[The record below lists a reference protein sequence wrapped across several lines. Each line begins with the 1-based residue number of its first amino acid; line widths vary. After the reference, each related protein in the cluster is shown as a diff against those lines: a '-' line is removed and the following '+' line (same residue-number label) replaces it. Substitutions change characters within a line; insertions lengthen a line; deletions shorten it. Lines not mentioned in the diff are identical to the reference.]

1 MLKHSTRRWFAGIGV
16 AGALIA
22 ASATPASAEESG
34 DEVFLFAN
42 SVLLAP
48 GGDPKSVTL
57 HAFTEALP
65 EDLTVTV
72 DKSTVKDFADVTLTD
87 TLAGCTDTAS
97 TITCKF
103 KGADVIDY
111 LLDLTV
117 EAKDSAAAGDK
128 GDLTFTLATE
138 GEKSVSTTAT
148 VEIGE
153 GIDLK
158 AQESFAFSGAPG
170 TSAKAPLGV
179 TNVGKTVARDAVLF
193 FAMTPGLV
201 PAQRHSNCSYLFAF
215 GTQFAQCGIGEIA
228 PGAVLQLG
236 ASSALKIADD
246 AWAPGEQYGAAVWF
260 GSGDW
265 AEFLAEFPVPAEDWE
280 KGSGSALELV
290 PAVTATA
297 RGLKQIDTDPS
308 NNATEIHVTVKGKQ
322 GADAAATGA
331 MVDGSVGKTVTAKVG
346 FVNNG
351 PAMINAYMPG
361 ELTTAAEVTIPAGAT
376 VVGAPEQ
383 CAPVKGEDIGEF
395 GEPGGRVY
403 FCEWFDLLRKGDA
416 AVLEFGLR
424 IDKLS
429 GAAGAVKLLHF
440 DLGDDDR
447 TTVDLNPKNDVAPF
461 ALKGASGNG
470 GGSGDGDDPTLPI
483 TGDSTTLVTVV
494 GGLLLIAGAAGY
506 VVARRRRTRF
516 VA

>member
-1 MLKHSTRRWFAGIGV
+1 MLKHSTRRWLAGIGV
-16 AGALIA
+16 AGALVA

-34 DEVFLFAN
+34 GEVFLFAN

-48 GGDPKSVTL
+48 GGAPKSVTL
-57 HAFTEALP
+57 HAFTEAFP

-72 DKSTVKDFADVTLTD
+72 DKSKVTGFADVSLTD
-87 TLAGCTDTAS
+87 TLPGCTDTAS

-103 KGADVIDY
+103 KGEDVIDY

-138 GEKSVSTTAT
+138 GEESVSTTAT

-170 TSAKAPLGV
+170 TSAKSPLGV
-179 TNVGKTVARDAVLF
+179 TNIGKTTARDAVLF

-215 GTQFAQCGIGEIA
+215 GTHFARCGMGEIA

-236 ASSALKIADD
+236 GSAALKIADD
-246 AWAPGEQYGAAVWF
+246 AWAPGEQYGVAVWF

-265 AEFLAEFPVPAEDWE
+265 AEFVAEFPVPAEEWE

-290 PAVTATA
+290 PAVTSAA
-297 RGLKQIDTDPS
+297 RGLKQVDTDPS
-308 NNATEIHVTVKGKQ
+308 NNATEISATVKGYQ
-322 GADAAATGA
+322 RADAAVTGA
-331 MVDGSVGKTVTAKVG
+331 EVAGTVGRTVTAKVG

-361 ELTTAAEVTIPAGAT
+361 EQTTAAQVTIPAGAT
-376 VVGAPEQ
+376 VVAVPEQ
-383 CAPVKGEDIGEF
+383 CAPVKGDDIGGF

-429 GAAGAVKLLHF
+429 GAAGSVELLHF
-440 DLGDDDR
+440 SLGEDDSP
-447 TTVDLNPKNDVAPF
+447 VADLNPKNDVAPF
-461 ALKGASGNG
+461 ALKGASGG
-470 GGSGDGDDPTLPI
+470 GGGDGDDPTLPI

-494 GGLLLIAGAAGY
+494 GGLLLLAGAAGY